1 MSATIS
7 RIAISYHLDSKSRVL
22 EIAHALR
29 ELNFH
34 VRMVLKGRH
43 QDAFRKLEE
52 AMRESA
58 VVLVCLTSK
67 YEGSEECIMELNYAV
82 NLKKELIPIYLERSF
97 RASGEVARRVAD
109 RRCVE
114 FTDTAEFW
122 LNMKMLK
129 IEIENRL
136 SSKGMYP

>member
-7 RIAISYHLDSKSRVL
+7 RIAISYQLDSKSRVL

-29 ELNFH
+29 EFNFD
-34 VRMVLKGRH
+34 VRMILKGRH
-43 QDAFRKLEE
+43 QDVFKELEE

-58 VVLVCLTSK
+58 IVLVCLTSK
-67 YEGSEECIMELNYAV
+67 YEGSEDCIMELTYAA
-82 NLKKELIPIYLERSF
+82 NLKKELIPIYLEKSY

-114 FTDTAEFW
+114 FTDPVEFW
-122 LNMKMLK
+122 PNIKMLK

-136 SSKGMYP
+136 SSKGMYL